1 MVKLAENLAEA
12 RLAVENARSVACW
25 ACCARWRRLL
35 KAPDSMPSQ
44 PLALHQC
51 SPWKARDI
59 ASNIA
64 RIPSRLALPR
74 RASLRGEQGAPAA
87 QTQRPR
93 DTFFGRGRS
102 PTSLR
107 ASLPDTGISRRCSSC
122 SGPLIHF
129 VRVFS
134 SLWPY
139 GSAIPRSESR
149 TRLGSREERGEG
161 EKERERERGRD
172 ASRDEKTKQK
182 TENECPEE
190 SGVEQ
195 RAKSRLILP
204 SIHPSIHASIH
215 PSIQPSI
222 HPSIRPASFPSARA
236 SIHPPMY
243 PFIMIRPSIHP
254 SIHPSDSSI
263 RTCIHTSV
271 RPRTLLET
279 SPSA

>member
-93 DTFFGRGRS
+93 DMFFGRGRS

-134 SLWPY
+134 PLWPY

-161 EKERERERGRD
+161 EKEREREGGMHRETR
-172 ASRDEKTKQK
+172 KQDK
-182 TENECPEE
+182 K
-190 SGVEQ
+190 Q
-195 RAKSRLILP
+195 R
-204 SIHPSIHASIH
+204 
-215 PSIQPSI
+215 
-222 HPSIRPASFPSARA
+222 
-236 SIHPPMY
+236 
-243 PFIMIRPSIHP
+243 
-254 SIHPSDSSI
+254 
-263 RTCIHTSV
+263 TSV
-271 RPRTLLET
+271 QKNQ
-279 SPSA
+279 A